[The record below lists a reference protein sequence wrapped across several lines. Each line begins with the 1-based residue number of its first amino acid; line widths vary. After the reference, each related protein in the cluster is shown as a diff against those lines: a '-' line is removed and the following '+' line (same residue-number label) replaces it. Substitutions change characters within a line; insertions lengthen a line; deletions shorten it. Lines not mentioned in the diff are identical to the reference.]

1 MSVKPTQRRDGFRA
15 LAETVA
21 VLTRPIVGKRGFV
34 SEAIVSGWETIVGQR
49 LSPHVMPERISY
61 PRGRQA
67 GGTLHLRLATGA
79 LATELQHLE
88 PRIIER
94 INAVFGFPAVARMKV
109 IHAPLPVR
117 GRSGQ
122 AQQRPPAEPSLA
134 PRMAAT
140 LTADLAGISD
150 PGLQAALFALGSTI
164 LAEQAAPPA
173 GTDTP
178 QPESDRPSSPEPA
191 AVNR

>member
-1 MSVKPTQRRDGFRA
+1 MGAKPIQRRGGFRA

-21 VLTRPIVGKRGFV
+21 ILTRPIVGKRGFV
-34 SEAIVSGWETIVGQR
+34 SEAIVGGWETIVGQR

-61 PRGRQA
+61 PRGRHE

-109 IHAPLPVR
+109 IHAPLPVPER
-117 GRSGQ
+117 PGQ
-122 AQQRPPAEPSLA
+122 ARRQPPAPPPLA
-134 PRMAAT
+134 PRIAET
-140 LTADLAGISD
+140 LAADLAGISD
-150 PGLQAALFALGSTI
+150 PGLHATLFALGSVI
-164 LAEQAAPPA
+164 LAEQSAPPA
-173 GTDTP
+173 GSAPAST
-178 QPESDRPSSPEPA
+178 ESDRP
-191 AVNR
+191 R

>member
-1 MSVKPTQRRDGFRA
+1 MSVKPTQRRGGFRA

-109 IHAPLPVR
+109 IHAPLPV
-117 GRSGQ
+117 GEHSGQ
-122 AQQRPPAEPSLA
+122 ARLRPPPPPPLA
-134 PRMAAT
+134 PRIAET
-140 LTADLAGISD
+140 LAADLAGISD
-150 PGLQAALFALGSTI
+150 PGLQAALFALGSAI

-173 GTDTP
+173 ATDTP
-178 QPESDRPSSPEPA
+178 TPESDRPRQP
-191 AVNR
+191 

>member
-1 MSVKPTQRRDGFRA
+1 MSVKPTQRRGGFRA

-61 PRGRQA
+61 PRGRQE

-94 INAVFGFPAVARMKV
+94 INVVFGFPAVARVKV
-109 IHAPLPVR
+109 IQAPLPVG
-117 GRSGQ
+117 GRSRQ
-122 AQQRPPAEPSLA
+122 ARSQPLPPSPLTPRIAETLA
-134 PRMAAT
+134 
-140 LTADLAGISD
+140 ADLAGIGD
-150 PGLQAALFALGSTI
+150 PDLQAALFALGSAI
-164 LAEQAAPPA
+164 LADQAAPSA
-173 GTDTP
+173 GSEPPRTGR
-178 QPESDRPSSPEPA
+178 DRP
-191 AVNR
+191 R

>member
-1 MSVKPTQRRDGFRA
+1 MSVKPTQRRGGFRA

-61 PRGRQA
+61 PRGRQE

-94 INAVFGFPAVARMKV
+94 INAVFGFSAVARLKV
-109 IHAPLPVR
+109 IHAPLPVPE
-117 GRSGQ
+117 RSSQ
-122 AQQRPPAEPSLA
+122 TRRQPPAPPLLT
-134 PRMAAT
+134 PRMAET
-140 LTADLAGISD
+140 LAADLAGISD
-150 PGLQAALFALGSTI
+150 PSLHAALFALGSAI
-164 LAEQAAPPA
+164 LAGQAAPSA
-173 GTDTP
+173 GTDPPRTGR
-178 QPESDRPSSPEPA
+178 DRP
-191 AVNR
+191 R